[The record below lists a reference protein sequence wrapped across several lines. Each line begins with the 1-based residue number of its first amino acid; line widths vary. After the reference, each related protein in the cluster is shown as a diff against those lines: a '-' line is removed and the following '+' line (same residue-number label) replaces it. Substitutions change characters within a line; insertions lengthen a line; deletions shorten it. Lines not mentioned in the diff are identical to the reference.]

1 MNKSIISRA
10 GAALLSFVLA
20 GVVSAKPVNGPSVT
34 NAVSSQ
40 DEPNCT
46 FAYAIIYGPG
56 CWVRVDTCGN
66 VDVLGCLDEA
76 ALLPRFEQNGS
87 ANPSNRIRVSACM
100 AEGGRLTQLT
110 QRAVAKVAALC
121 DLEKN
126 GKRGTDVY

>member
-34 NAVSSQ
+34 IAVSSQ

-66 VDVLGCLDEA
+66 VDVHGCLDEA
-76 ALLPRFEQNGS
+76 ALLPRFEQMPAQILPTES
-87 ANPSNRIRVSACM
+87 AFQPAWLKE
-100 AEGGRLTQLT
+100 A
-110 QRAVAKVAALC
+110 
-121 DLEKN
+121 D
-126 GKRGTDVY
+126 